1 MPRGG
6 LATSQ
11 ARVDIPLYR
20 YDIIEMSRQQER
32 RRQET
37 ARARS
42 FLERRMQD
50 VRDKLGLNKAAQPL
64 PGETTYEET
73 EIGRAPGELP
83 SASPFESSGPGKFRV
98 ICYDETHWTVEE
110 FTDLDSVGRFA
121 GRPGMVWVQV
131 LGITD
136 PQVVH
141 IVGTLFEV
149 PVLAQEDI
157 LTNTSRPKFEEH
169 GDKILAIAR
178 AVRIGVEEDTPRG
191 QQISIV
197 ASPGAV
203 VSFHENDERVFE
215 AVEKRIAD
223 NKSNFRRWG
232 AGYLLY
238 ALLDTLVDRLLFQTE
253 EIEDATTELEDSILK
268 GTDDWDLNEV
278 YRLKRMVV
286 RLSRL
291 AQPLKDMVSVLEHYE
306 HPLLPSTLDMYLRDL
321 YDHAIRAA
329 DRIEH
334 ARMILQDLQEYHH
347 TQQERKNNEIM
358 RVLTV
363 MSSVF
368 IPLTFLVGLW
378 GMNFKYLPEMHSEW
392 GEKYGY
398 LFAWAV
404 ILLTAGGIIFWMRR
418 KKWL

>member
-1 MPRGG
+1 
-6 LATSQ
+6 
-11 ARVDIPLYR
+11 
-20 YDIIEMSRQQER
+20 MSRHQQRRQQEV
-32 RRQET
+32 

-42 FLERRMQD
+42 FLERRMND
-50 VRDKLGLNKAAQPL
+50 LRSRLGLKADAAPL
-64 PGETTYEET
+64 PGEAAYEDT
-73 EIGRAPGELP
+73 EIGRAPGQLP
-83 SASPFESSGPGKFRV
+83 AASPFESTVPTKFRV
-98 ICYDETHWTVEE
+98 ISYDESNCKVEE
-110 FTDLDSVGRFA
+110 FSDLDSVGRYA
-121 GRPGMVWVQV
+121 GKQGMVWIQV

-136 PQVVH
+136 PQIVH
-141 IVGTLFEV
+141 IVGAFFDI
-149 PVLAQEDI
+149 PMLAQEDI
-157 LTNTSRPKFEEH
+157 LTATSRPKFEEH
-169 GDKILAIAR
+169 GDKLLAIAR

-197 ASPGAV
+197 AAQNWV
-203 VSFHENDERVFE
+203 ISFHENDEKVFE

-223 NKSNFRRWG
+223 NKGNIRKWH
-232 AGYLLY
+232 AGYLIY
-238 ALLDTLVDRLLFQTE
+238 SLLDTLVDRLLYQTE

-278 YRLKRMVV
+278 YRLKRIVV

-306 HPLLPSTLDMYLRDL
+306 HPLLPTSLDMYLRDL

-347 TQQERKNNEIM
+347 TQQERKTNEVI

-378 GMNFKYLPEMHSEW
+378 GMNFHFMPEIHTAW

-398 LFAWAV
+398 FLALGSMAA
-404 ILLTAGGIIFWMRR
+404 LATGIILWMKR
-418 KKWL
+418 KRWF

>member
-1 MPRGG
+1 MNDLR
-6 LATSQ
+6 
-11 ARVDIPLYR
+11 
-20 YDIIEMSRQQER
+20 SR
-32 RRQET
+32 
-37 ARARS
+37 
-42 FLERRMQD
+42 
-50 VRDKLGLNKAAQPL
+50 LGLKADAVPL
-64 PGETTYEET
+64 PGEAAYEDT
-73 EIGRAPGELP
+73 EIGRAPGQLP
-83 SASPFESSGPGKFRV
+83 AASPFESTAPTKFRV
-98 ICYDETHWTVEE
+98 ISYDENSCKVDE
-110 FTDLDSVGRFA
+110 FSDLDSVGRYA
-121 GRPGMVWVQV
+121 GKAGMVWIQV

-136 PQVVH
+136 PQIVH
-141 IVGTLFEV
+141 IVGAFFDI
-149 PVLAQEDI
+149 PMLAQEDI
-157 LTNTSRPKFEEH
+157 LTATSRPKFEEH
-169 GDKILAIAR
+169 GDKLLAIAR

-197 ASPGAV
+197 AAQNWV
-203 VSFHENDERVFE
+203 ISFHENDEKVFE

-223 NKSNFRRWG
+223 NKGNIRKWH
-232 AGYLLY
+232 AGYLVY
-238 ALLDTLVDRLLFQTE
+238 SLLDTLVDRLLYQTE

-278 YRLKRMVV
+278 YRLKRIVV

-306 HPLLPSTLDMYLRDL
+306 HPLLPTSLDMYLRDL

-347 TQQERKNNEIM
+347 TQQERKTNEVI

-378 GMNFKYLPEMHSEW
+378 GMNFHFMPEIHTEW

-398 LFAWAV
+398 FLALGSMAA
-404 ILLTAGGIIFWMRR
+404 LATGIILWMKR
-418 KKWL
+418 KRWF

>member
-1 MPRGG
+1 MNDLR
-6 LATSQ
+6 
-11 ARVDIPLYR
+11 
-20 YDIIEMSRQQER
+20 SR
-32 RRQET
+32 
-37 ARARS
+37 
-42 FLERRMQD
+42 
-50 VRDKLGLNKAAQPL
+50 LGLKADAAPL
-64 PGETTYEET
+64 PGEAAYEDT
-73 EIGRAPGELP
+73 EIGRAPGQLP
-83 SASPFESSGPGKFRV
+83 AASPFESTVPTKFRV
-98 ICYDETHWTVEE
+98 ISYDESNCKVEE
-110 FTDLDSVGRFA
+110 FSDLDSVGRYA
-121 GRPGMVWVQV
+121 GKQGMVWIQV

-136 PQVVH
+136 PQIVH
-141 IVGTLFEV
+141 IVGAFFDI
-149 PVLAQEDI
+149 PMLAQEDI
-157 LTNTSRPKFEEH
+157 LTATSRPKFEEH
-169 GDKILAIAR
+169 GDKLLAIAR

-197 ASPGAV
+197 AAQNWV
-203 VSFHENDERVFE
+203 ISFHENDEKVFE
-215 AVEKRIAD
+215 AIERRIAD
-223 NKSNFRRWG
+223 NKGNIRKWH
-232 AGYLLY
+232 AGYLVY
-238 ALLDTLVDRLLFQTE
+238 SLLDTLVDRLLYQTE

-278 YRLKRMVV
+278 YRLKRIVV

-306 HPLLPSTLDMYLRDL
+306 HPLLPTSLDMVLRDL

-347 TQQERKNNEIM
+347 TQQERKTNEVI

-378 GMNFKYLPEMHSEW
+378 GMNFHFMPEIHTEW

-398 LFAWAV
+398 FLALGSMGA
-404 ILLTAGGIIFWMRR
+404 LATGIILWMKR
-418 KKWL
+418 KRWF

>member
-1 MPRGG
+1 
-6 LATSQ
+6 
-11 ARVDIPLYR
+11 
-20 YDIIEMSRQQER
+20 
-32 RRQET
+32 
-37 ARARS
+37 
-42 FLERRMQD
+42 MQD
-50 VRDKLGLNKAAQPL
+50 IRDKLGLKKATLPL

-83 SASPFESSGPGKFRV
+83 AASPFESSGPSKFRV
-98 ICYDETHWTVEE
+98 ISYDEANYKVEE
-110 FTDLDSVGRFA
+110 FSDLDAVGRFA

-157 LTNTSRPKFEEH
+157 LTSTSRPKFEEH

-191 QQISIV
+191 QQISVV
-197 ASPGAV
+197 AGPGAV

-398 LFAWAV
+398 LFAWGV

>member
-1 MPRGG
+1 MNDLR
-6 LATSQ
+6 
-11 ARVDIPLYR
+11 
-20 YDIIEMSRQQER
+20 SR
-32 RRQET
+32 
-37 ARARS
+37 
-42 FLERRMQD
+42 
-50 VRDKLGLNKAAQPL
+50 LGLKADAAPL
-64 PGETTYEET
+64 PGEAAYEDT
-73 EIGRAPGELP
+73 EIGRAPGQLP
-83 SASPFESSGPGKFRV
+83 AASPFESTAPTKFRV
-98 ICYDETHWTVEE
+98 ISYDENSCKVDE
-110 FTDLDSVGRFA
+110 FSDLDSVGRYA
-121 GRPGMVWVQV
+121 GKAGMVWIQV

-136 PQVVH
+136 PQIVH
-141 IVGTLFEV
+141 IVGAFFDI
-149 PVLAQEDI
+149 PMLAQEDI
-157 LTNTSRPKFEEH
+157 LTATSRPKFEEH
-169 GDKILAIAR
+169 GDKLLAIAR

-197 ASPGAV
+197 AAQNWV
-203 VSFHENDERVFE
+203 ISFHENDEKVFE

-223 NKSNFRRWG
+223 NKGNIRKWH
-232 AGYLLY
+232 AGYLIY
-238 ALLDTLVDRLLFQTE
+238 SLLDTLVDRLLYQTE

-278 YRLKRMVV
+278 YRLKRIVV

-306 HPLLPSTLDMYLRDL
+306 HPLLPTTLDMYLRDL

-347 TQQERKNNEIM
+347 TQQERKTNEVI

-378 GMNFKYLPEMHSEW
+378 GMNFHFMPEIHTAW

-398 LFAWAV
+398 FLALGSMGA
-404 ILLTAGGIIFWMRR
+404 LATGIILWMKR
-418 KKWL
+418 KRWF

>member
-1 MPRGG
+1 
-6 LATSQ
+6 
-11 ARVDIPLYR
+11 
-20 YDIIEMSRQQER
+20 MSRHQQRRQQEV
-32 RRQET
+32 

-42 FLERRMQD
+42 FLERRMHD
-50 VRDKLGLNKAAQPL
+50 LRARLGLKADAAPL
-64 PGETTYEET
+64 PGEAAYEDT
-73 EIGRAPGELP
+73 EIGRAPGQLP
-83 SASPFESSGPGKFRV
+83 AASPFESTAPTKFRV
-98 ICYDETHWTVEE
+98 ISYDENSCKVDE
-110 FTDLDSVGRFA
+110 FSDLDSVGRYA
-121 GRPGMVWVQV
+121 GKPGMVWIQV

-136 PQVVH
+136 PQIVH
-141 IVGTLFEV
+141 IVGAFFDI
-149 PVLAQEDI
+149 PMLAQEDI
-157 LTNTSRPKFEEH
+157 LTATSRPKFEEH
-169 GDKILAIAR
+169 GDKLLAIAR

-197 ASPGAV
+197 AAQNWV
-203 VSFHENDERVFE
+203 ISFHENDEKVFE
-215 AVEKRIAD
+215 AIEKRIAD
-223 NKSNFRRWG
+223 NKGNIRKWH
-232 AGYLLY
+232 AGYLVY
-238 ALLDTLVDRLLFQTE
+238 SLLDTLVDRLLYQTE

-278 YRLKRMVV
+278 YRLKRIVV

-306 HPLLPSTLDMYLRDL
+306 HPLLPTTLDMFLRDL

-347 TQQERKNNEIM
+347 TQQERKTNEVI

-378 GMNFKYLPEMHSEW
+378 GMNFQFMPEIHTEW
-392 GEKYGY
+392 GHKYGY
-398 LFAWAV
+398 FLALGSMAT
-404 ILLTAGGIIFWMRR
+404 LATGIIIWMKR
-418 KKWL
+418 KRWF

>member
-1 MPRGG
+1 MNDLR
-6 LATSQ
+6 
-11 ARVDIPLYR
+11 
-20 YDIIEMSRQQER
+20 SR
-32 RRQET
+32 
-37 ARARS
+37 
-42 FLERRMQD
+42 
-50 VRDKLGLNKAAQPL
+50 LGLKADAAPL
-64 PGETTYEET
+64 PGEAAYEDT
-73 EIGRAPGELP
+73 EIGRAPGQLP
-83 SASPFESSGPGKFRV
+83 AASPFESTVPTKFRV
-98 ICYDETHWTVEE
+98 ISYDESNCKVEE
-110 FTDLDSVGRFA
+110 FSDLDSVGRYA
-121 GRPGMVWVQV
+121 GKQGMVWIQV

-136 PQVVH
+136 PQIVH
-141 IVGTLFEV
+141 IVGAFFDI
-149 PVLAQEDI
+149 PMLAQEDI
-157 LTNTSRPKFEEH
+157 LTATSRPKFEEH
-169 GDKILAIAR
+169 GDKLLAIAR

-197 ASPGAV
+197 AAQNWV
-203 VSFHENDERVFE
+203 ISFHENDEKVFE
-215 AVEKRIAD
+215 AIERRIAD
-223 NKSNFRRWG
+223 NKGNIRKWH
-232 AGYLLY
+232 AGYLVY
-238 ALLDTLVDRLLFQTE
+238 SLLDTLVDRLLYQTE

-278 YRLKRMVV
+278 YRLKRIVV

-306 HPLLPSTLDMYLRDL
+306 HPLLPTSLDMFLRDL

-347 TQQERKNNEIM
+347 TQQERKTSEVI

-378 GMNFKYLPEMHSEW
+378 GMNFQFMPEIHTEW

-398 LFAWAV
+398 FIALGTMVLVATL
-404 ILLTAGGIIFWMRR
+404 ITLWMKR
-418 KKWL
+418 KRWW

>member
-1 MPRGG
+1 MNDLR
-6 LATSQ
+6 
-11 ARVDIPLYR
+11 
-20 YDIIEMSRQQER
+20 SR
-32 RRQET
+32 
-37 ARARS
+37 
-42 FLERRMQD
+42 
-50 VRDKLGLNKAAQPL
+50 LGLKPDAAPL
-64 PGETTYEET
+64 PGEAAYEDT
-73 EIGRAPGELP
+73 EIGRAPGQLP
-83 SASPFESSGPGKFRV
+83 AASPFESTVPTKFRV
-98 ICYDETHWTVEE
+98 ISYDENSCKVDE
-110 FTDLDSVGRFA
+110 FSDLDSVGRYA
-121 GRPGMVWVQV
+121 GKPGMVWIQV

-136 PQVVH
+136 PQIVH
-141 IVGTLFEV
+141 IVGAFFDI
-149 PVLAQEDI
+149 PMLAQEDI
-157 LTNTSRPKFEEH
+157 LTATSRPKFEEH
-169 GDKILAIAR
+169 GDKLLAIAR

-197 ASPGAV
+197 AAQNWV
-203 VSFHENDERVFE
+203 ISFHENDEKVFE

-223 NKSNFRRWG
+223 NKGNIRKWH
-232 AGYLLY
+232 AGYLIY
-238 ALLDTLVDRLLFQTE
+238 SLLDTLVDRLLYQTE

-278 YRLKRMVV
+278 YRLKRIVV

-306 HPLLPSTLDMYLRDL
+306 HPHLPTSLDMFLRDL

-347 TQQERKNNEIM
+347 TQQERKTNEVI

-378 GMNFKYLPEMHSEW
+378 GMNFHFMPEIHTEW

-398 LFAWAV
+398 FLALGSMGA
-404 ILLTAGGIIFWMRR
+404 LAAGIILWMKR
-418 KKWL
+418 KRWF

>member
-1 MPRGG
+1 MHD
-6 LATSQ
+6 L
-11 ARVDIPLYR
+11 
-20 YDIIEMSRQQER
+20 
-32 RRQET
+32 
-37 ARARS
+37 RAR
-42 FLERRMQD
+42 
-50 VRDKLGLNKAAQPL
+50 LGLKADAAPL
-64 PGETTYEET
+64 PGEAAYEDT
-73 EIGRAPGELP
+73 EIGRAPGQLP
-83 SASPFESSGPGKFRV
+83 AASPFESTAPTKFRV
-98 ICYDETHWTVEE
+98 ISYDENSCKVDE
-110 FTDLDSVGRFA
+110 FSDLDSVGRYA
-121 GRPGMVWVQV
+121 GRPGMVWIQV

-136 PQVVH
+136 PQIVH
-141 IVGTLFEV
+141 IVGAFFDI
-149 PVLAQEDI
+149 PMLAQEDI
-157 LTNTSRPKFEEH
+157 LTATSRPKFEEH
-169 GDKILAIAR
+169 GDKLLAIAR

-197 ASPGAV
+197 AAQNWV
-203 VSFHENDERVFE
+203 ISFHENDEKVFE

-223 NKSNFRRWG
+223 NKGNIRKWH
-232 AGYLLY
+232 AGYLIY
-238 ALLDTLVDRLLFQTE
+238 SLLDTLVDRLLYQTE

-278 YRLKRMVV
+278 YRLKRIVV

-306 HPLLPSTLDMYLRDL
+306 HPLLPTSLDMYLRDL

-347 TQQERKNNEIM
+347 TQQERKTNEVI

-378 GMNFKYLPEMHSEW
+378 GMNFHFMPEIHTAW

-398 LFAWAV
+398 FLALGSMAT
-404 ILLTAGGIIFWMRR
+404 LATGIIIWMKR
-418 KKWL
+418 KRWF

>member
-1 MPRGG
+1 MNDLR
-6 LATSQ
+6 
-11 ARVDIPLYR
+11 
-20 YDIIEMSRQQER
+20 SR
-32 RRQET
+32 
-37 ARARS
+37 
-42 FLERRMQD
+42 
-50 VRDKLGLNKAAQPL
+50 LGLKPDAAPL
-64 PGETTYEET
+64 PGEAAYEDT
-73 EIGRAPGELP
+73 EIGRAPGQLP
-83 SASPFESSGPGKFRV
+83 AASPFESTVPTKFRV
-98 ICYDETHWTVEE
+98 ISYDESSCKVEE
-110 FTDLDSVGRFA
+110 FSDLDSVGRYA
-121 GRPGMVWVQV
+121 GKPGMVWIQV

-136 PQVVH
+136 PQIVH
-141 IVGTLFEV
+141 IVGAFFDI
-149 PVLAQEDI
+149 PMLAQEDI
-157 LTNTSRPKFEEH
+157 LTATSRPKFEEH
-169 GDKILAIAR
+169 GDKLLAIAR

-197 ASPGAV
+197 AAQNWV
-203 VSFHENDERVFE
+203 ISFHENDEKVFE

-223 NKSNFRRWG
+223 NKGNIRKWH
-232 AGYLLY
+232 AGYLIY
-238 ALLDTLVDRLLFQTE
+238 SLLDTLVDRLLYQTE

-278 YRLKRMVV
+278 YRLKRIVV

-306 HPLLPSTLDMYLRDL
+306 HPLLPTTLDMYLRDL

-347 TQQERKNNEIM
+347 TQQERKTNEVI

-378 GMNFKYLPEMHSEW
+378 GMNFHFMPEIHTEW

-398 LFAWAV
+398 FLALGSMGA
-404 ILLTAGGIIFWMRR
+404 LATGIILWMKR
-418 KKWL
+418 KRWF

>member
-1 MPRGG
+1 MNDLR
-6 LATSQ
+6 
-11 ARVDIPLYR
+11 
-20 YDIIEMSRQQER
+20 SR
-32 RRQET
+32 
-37 ARARS
+37 
-42 FLERRMQD
+42 
-50 VRDKLGLNKAAQPL
+50 LGLKADAAPL
-64 PGETTYEET
+64 PGEAAYEDT
-73 EIGRAPGELP
+73 EIGRAPGQLP
-83 SASPFESSGPGKFRV
+83 AASPFESTVPTKFRV
-98 ICYDETHWTVEE
+98 ISYDESSCKVEE
-110 FTDLDSVGRFA
+110 FSDLDSVGSYA
-121 GRPGMVWVQV
+121 GKQGMVWIQV

-136 PQVVH
+136 PQIVH
-141 IVGTLFEV
+141 IVGAFFDI
-149 PVLAQEDI
+149 PMLAQEDI
-157 LTNTSRPKFEEH
+157 LTATSRPKFEEH
-169 GDKILAIAR
+169 GDKLLAIAR

-197 ASPGAV
+197 AAQNWV
-203 VSFHENDERVFE
+203 ISFHENDEKVFE

-223 NKSNFRRWG
+223 NKGNIRKWH
-232 AGYLLY
+232 AGYLIY
-238 ALLDTLVDRLLFQTE
+238 SLLDTLVDRLLYQTE

-278 YRLKRMVV
+278 YRLKRIVV

-306 HPLLPSTLDMYLRDL
+306 HPLLPTSLDMFLRDL

-347 TQQERKNNEIM
+347 TQQERKTNEVI

-378 GMNFKYLPEMHSEW
+378 GMNFHFMPEIHTEW

-398 LFAWAV
+398 FLALGSMGA
-404 ILLTAGGIIFWMRR
+404 LATGIILWMKR
-418 KKWL
+418 KRWF

>member
-1 MPRGG
+1 
-6 LATSQ
+6 
-11 ARVDIPLYR
+11 
-20 YDIIEMSRQQER
+20 MSRHQQRRQQEV
-32 RRQET
+32 

-42 FLERRMQD
+42 FLERRMND
-50 VRDKLGLNKAAQPL
+50 LRTRLGLKPDAAPL
-64 PGETTYEET
+64 PGDAAYEDT
-73 EIGRAPGELP
+73 EIGRAPGQLP
-83 SASPFESSGPGKFRV
+83 AASPFESTVPTKFRV
-98 ICYDETHWTVEE
+98 ISYDESNCKVEE
-110 FTDLDSVGRFA
+110 FSDLDSVGRFA
-121 GRPGMVWVQV
+121 GKQGMVWIQV

-136 PQVVH
+136 PQIVH
-141 IVGTLFEV
+141 IVGAFFDI
-149 PVLAQEDI
+149 PMLAQEDI
-157 LTNTSRPKFEEH
+157 LTATSRPKFEEH
-169 GDKILAIAR
+169 GDKLLAIAR

-197 ASPGAV
+197 AAQNWV
-203 VSFHENDERVFE
+203 ISFHENDEKVFE
-215 AVEKRIAD
+215 AIERRIAD
-223 NKSNFRRWG
+223 NKGNIRKWH
-232 AGYLLY
+232 AGYLVY
-238 ALLDTLVDRLLFQTE
+238 SLLDTLVDRLLYQTE

-278 YRLKRMVV
+278 YRLKRIVV

-306 HPLLPSTLDMYLRDL
+306 HALLPTSLDMFLRDL

-347 TQQERKNNEIM
+347 TQQERKTNEVI

-378 GMNFKYLPEMHSEW
+378 GMNFHFMPEIHTEW

-398 LFAWAV
+398 FLALGSMGA
-404 ILLTAGGIIFWMRR
+404 LATGIILWMKR
-418 KKWL
+418 KRWF

>member
-1 MPRGG
+1 MNDLR
-6 LATSQ
+6 
-11 ARVDIPLYR
+11 
-20 YDIIEMSRQQER
+20 SR
-32 RRQET
+32 
-37 ARARS
+37 
-42 FLERRMQD
+42 
-50 VRDKLGLNKAAQPL
+50 LGLKPDAAPL
-64 PGETTYEET
+64 PGEAAYEDT
-73 EIGRAPGELP
+73 EIGRAPGQLP
-83 SASPFESSGPGKFRV
+83 AASPFESTVPTKFRV
-98 ICYDETHWTVEE
+98 ISYDESNCKVEE
-110 FTDLDSVGRFA
+110 FSDLDSVGRYA
-121 GRPGMVWVQV
+121 GKQGMVWIQV

-136 PQVVH
+136 PQIVH
-141 IVGTLFEV
+141 IVGAFFDI
-149 PVLAQEDI
+149 PMLAQEDI
-157 LTNTSRPKFEEH
+157 LTATSRPKFEEH
-169 GDKILAIAR
+169 GDKLLAIAR

-197 ASPGAV
+197 AAQNWV
-203 VSFHENDERVFE
+203 ISFHENDEKVFE

-223 NKSNFRRWG
+223 NKGNIRKWH
-232 AGYLLY
+232 AGYLIY
-238 ALLDTLVDRLLFQTE
+238 SLLDTLVDRLLYQTE

-278 YRLKRMVV
+278 YRLKRIVV

-306 HPLLPSTLDMYLRDL
+306 HPLLPTTLDMFLRDL

-347 TQQERKNNEIM
+347 TQQERKTNEVI

-378 GMNFKYLPEMHSEW
+378 GMNFHFMPEIHTAW

-398 LFAWAV
+398 FLALGSMGA
-404 ILLTAGGIIFWMRR
+404 LATGIILWMKR
-418 KKWL
+418 KRWF

>member
-1 MPRGG
+1 MNDLR
-6 LATSQ
+6 
-11 ARVDIPLYR
+11 
-20 YDIIEMSRQQER
+20 SR
-32 RRQET
+32 
-37 ARARS
+37 
-42 FLERRMQD
+42 
-50 VRDKLGLNKAAQPL
+50 LGLKADAVPL
-64 PGETTYEET
+64 PGEAAYEDT
-73 EIGRAPGELP
+73 ELGRAPGQLP
-83 SASPFESSGPGKFRV
+83 AASPFESTAPTKFRV
-98 ICYDETHWTVEE
+98 ISYDENSCKVDE
-110 FTDLDSVGRFA
+110 FSDLDSVGRYA
-121 GRPGMVWVQV
+121 GKPGMVWIQV

-136 PQVVH
+136 PQIVH
-141 IVGTLFEV
+141 IVGAFFDI
-149 PVLAQEDI
+149 PMLAQEDI
-157 LTNTSRPKFEEH
+157 LTATSRPKFEEH
-169 GDKILAIAR
+169 GDKLLAIAR

-197 ASPGAV
+197 AAQNWV
-203 VSFHENDERVFE
+203 ISFHENDEKVFE

-223 NKSNFRRWG
+223 NKGNIRKWH
-232 AGYLLY
+232 AGYLIY
-238 ALLDTLVDRLLFQTE
+238 SLLDTLVDRLLYQTE

-278 YRLKRMVV
+278 YRLKRIVV

-306 HPLLPSTLDMYLRDL
+306 HPLLPTTLDMYLRDL

-347 TQQERKNNEIM
+347 TQQERKTNEVI

-378 GMNFKYLPEMHSEW
+378 GMNFHFMPEIHTAW

-398 LFAWAV
+398 FLALGSMGA
-404 ILLTAGGIIFWMRR
+404 LATGIILWMKR
-418 KKWL
+418 KRWF

>member
-1 MPRGG
+1 
-6 LATSQ
+6 
-11 ARVDIPLYR
+11 
-20 YDIIEMSRQQER
+20 MSRQQER
-32 RRQET
+32 RRQKM

-42 FLERRMQD
+42 FLERRLHD
-50 VRDKLGLNKAAQPL
+50 IREKLGLKKEAQPL
-64 PGETTYEET
+64 IGESVYAET
-73 EIGRAPGELP
+73 EIGRAPGQLP
-83 SASPFESSGPGKFRV
+83 AASPFESSGPGKFRV
-98 ICYDETHWTVEE
+98 ITYDDNQFKIEE
-110 FTDLDSVGRFA
+110 FSDLDSVGRFA
-121 GRPGMVWVQV
+121 GHQGMVWVQI

-136 PQVVH
+136 PQIVH

-149 PVLAQEDI
+149 PTLAQEDV
-157 LTNTSRPKFEEH
+157 LTMTSRPKFEEH
-169 GDKILAIAR
+169 GDKVLAIAR

-191 QQISIV
+191 QQISII
-197 ASPGAV
+197 AGPGV
-203 VSFHENDERVFE
+203 VLSFHENDERVFD
-215 AVEKRIAD
+215 AVEKRIGE
-223 NKSNFRRWG
+223 NKGNFRKWG

-253 EIEDATTELEDSILK
+253 EIEDATTALEESILK

-306 HPLLPSTLDMYLRDL
+306 HQLLPSSLDIFLRDL

-363 MSSVF
+363 MSSIF

-398 LFAWAV
+398 YFAWAV
-404 ILLTAGGIIFWMRR
+404 IFATAGGIIFWMRR

>member
-1 MPRGG
+1 MNDLR
-6 LATSQ
+6 
-11 ARVDIPLYR
+11 
-20 YDIIEMSRQQER
+20 SR
-32 RRQET
+32 
-37 ARARS
+37 
-42 FLERRMQD
+42 
-50 VRDKLGLNKAAQPL
+50 LGLKADAAPL
-64 PGETTYEET
+64 PGEAAYEDT
-73 EIGRAPGELP
+73 EIGRAPGQLP
-83 SASPFESSGPGKFRV
+83 AASPFESTAPTKFRV
-98 ICYDETHWTVEE
+98 ISYDENSCKVDE
-110 FTDLDSVGRFA
+110 FSDLDSVGRYA
-121 GRPGMVWVQV
+121 GKPGMVWIQV

-136 PQVVH
+136 PQIVH
-141 IVGTLFEV
+141 IVGAFFDI
-149 PVLAQEDI
+149 PMLAQEDI
-157 LTNTSRPKFEEH
+157 LTATSRPKFEEH
-169 GDKILAIAR
+169 GDKLLAIAR

-197 ASPGAV
+197 AAQNWV
-203 VSFHENDERVFE
+203 ISFHENDEKVFE

-223 NKSNFRRWG
+223 NKGNIRKWH
-232 AGYLLY
+232 AGYLIY
-238 ALLDTLVDRLLFQTE
+238 SLLDTLVDRLLYQTE

-278 YRLKRMVV
+278 YRLKRIVV

-306 HPLLPSTLDMYLRDL
+306 HPLLPTSLDMYLRDL

-347 TQQERKNNEIM
+347 TQQERKTNEVI

-378 GMNFKYLPEMHSEW
+378 GMNFHFMPEIHTAW

-398 LFAWAV
+398 FLALGSMAA
-404 ILLTAGGIIFWMRR
+404 LATGIILWMKR
-418 KKWL
+418 KRWF

>member
-1 MPRGG
+1 MND
-6 LATSQ
+6 L
-11 ARVDIPLYR
+11 
-20 YDIIEMSRQQER
+20 
-32 RRQET
+32 
-37 ARARS
+37 RAR
-42 FLERRMQD
+42 
-50 VRDKLGLNKAAQPL
+50 LNLKSDAAPL
-64 PGETTYEET
+64 PGEAAYEDT
-73 EIGRAPGELP
+73 EIGRAPGQLP
-83 SASPFESSGPGKFRV
+83 AASPFESTAPTKFRV
-98 ICYDETHWTVEE
+98 ISYDENSCKVDE
-110 FTDLDSVGRFA
+110 FSDLDSVGRYA
-121 GRPGMVWVQV
+121 GKPGMVWIQV

-136 PQVVH
+136 PQIVH
-141 IVGTLFEV
+141 IVGAFFDI
-149 PVLAQEDI
+149 PMLAQEDI
-157 LTNTSRPKFEEH
+157 LTATSRPKFEEH
-169 GDKILAIAR
+169 GDKLLAIAR

-197 ASPGAV
+197 AAQNWV
-203 VSFHENDERVFE
+203 ISFHENDEKVFE

-223 NKSNFRRWG
+223 NKGNIRKWH
-232 AGYLLY
+232 AGYLIY
-238 ALLDTLVDRLLFQTE
+238 SLLDTLVDRLLYQTE

-278 YRLKRMVV
+278 YRLKRIVV

-306 HPLLPSTLDMYLRDL
+306 HPLLPTTLDMFLRDL

-347 TQQERKNNEIM
+347 TQQERKTNEVI

-378 GMNFKYLPEMHSEW
+378 GMNFHFMPEIHTAW

-398 LFAWAV
+398 FLALGSMAT
-404 ILLTAGGIIFWMRR
+404 LATGIIIWMKR
-418 KKWL
+418 KRWF

>member
-1 MPRGG
+1 MNDLR
-6 LATSQ
+6 
-11 ARVDIPLYR
+11 
-20 YDIIEMSRQQER
+20 SR
-32 RRQET
+32 
-37 ARARS
+37 
-42 FLERRMQD
+42 
-50 VRDKLGLNKAAQPL
+50 LGLKADAAPL
-64 PGETTYEET
+64 PGEAAYEDT
-73 EIGRAPGELP
+73 EIGRAPGQLP
-83 SASPFESSGPGKFRV
+83 AASPFESTVPTKFRV
-98 ICYDETHWTVEE
+98 ISYDESNCKVEE
-110 FTDLDSVGRFA
+110 FSDLDSVGRYA
-121 GRPGMVWVQV
+121 GKQGMVWIQV

-136 PQVVH
+136 PQIVH
-141 IVGTLFEV
+141 IVGAFFDI
-149 PVLAQEDI
+149 PMLAQEDI
-157 LTNTSRPKFEEH
+157 LTATSRPKFEEH
-169 GDKILAIAR
+169 GDKLLAIAR

-197 ASPGAV
+197 AAQNWV
-203 VSFHENDERVFE
+203 ISFHENDEKVFE
-215 AVEKRIAD
+215 AIERRIAD
-223 NKSNFRRWG
+223 NKGNIRKWH
-232 AGYLLY
+232 AGYLVY
-238 ALLDTLVDRLLFQTE
+238 SLLDTLVDRLLYQTE

-278 YRLKRMVV
+278 YRLKRIVV

-306 HPLLPSTLDMYLRDL
+306 HPLLPTSLDMFLRDL

-347 TQQERKNNEIM
+347 TQQERKTNEVI

-378 GMNFKYLPEMHSEW
+378 GMNFHFMPEIHTEW

-398 LFAWAV
+398 FLALGSMGA
-404 ILLTAGGIIFWMRR
+404 LATGIILWMKR
-418 KKWL
+418 KRWF

>member
-1 MPRGG
+1 MND
-6 LATSQ
+6 L
-11 ARVDIPLYR
+11 
-20 YDIIEMSRQQER
+20 
-32 RRQET
+32 
-37 ARARS
+37 RAR
-42 FLERRMQD
+42 
-50 VRDKLGLNKAAQPL
+50 LNLKSDATPL
-64 PGETTYEET
+64 PGEAAYEDT
-73 EIGRAPGELP
+73 EIGRAPGQLP
-83 SASPFESSGPGKFRV
+83 AASPFESTAPTKFRV
-98 ICYDETHWTVEE
+98 ISYDENSCKVDE
-110 FTDLDSVGRFA
+110 FSDLDSVGRYA
-121 GRPGMVWVQV
+121 GKPGMVWIQV

-136 PQVVH
+136 PQIVH
-141 IVGTLFEV
+141 IVGAFFDI
-149 PVLAQEDI
+149 PMLAQEDI
-157 LTNTSRPKFEEH
+157 LTATSRPKFEEH
-169 GDKILAIAR
+169 GDKLLAIAR

-197 ASPGAV
+197 AAQNWV
-203 VSFHENDERVFE
+203 ISFHENDEKVFE

-223 NKSNFRRWG
+223 NKGNIRKWH
-232 AGYLLY
+232 AGYLIY
-238 ALLDTLVDRLLFQTE
+238 SLLDTLVDRLLYQTE

-278 YRLKRMVV
+278 YRLKRIVV

-306 HPLLPSTLDMYLRDL
+306 HPLLPTTLDMYLRDL

-347 TQQERKNNEIM
+347 TQQERKTNEVI

-378 GMNFKYLPEMHSEW
+378 GMNFHFMPEIHTAW

-398 LFAWAV
+398 FLALGSMGA
-404 ILLTAGGIIFWMRR
+404 LATGIILWMKR
-418 KKWL
+418 KRWF

>member
-1 MPRGG
+1 
-6 LATSQ
+6 
-11 ARVDIPLYR
+11 
-20 YDIIEMSRQQER
+20 MSRQQQ
-32 RRQET
+32 RRQQEV

-42 FLERRMQD
+42 FLERRMND
-50 VRDKLGLNKAAQPL
+50 LRSRLGLKADAAPL
-64 PGETTYEET
+64 PGEAAYEDT
-73 EIGRAPGELP
+73 EIGRAPGQLP
-83 SASPFESSGPGKFRV
+83 AASPFESTAPTKFRV
-98 ICYDETHWTVEE
+98 ITYDEQSCKVEE
-110 FTDLDSVGRFA
+110 FADLDSVGRYT
-121 GRPGMVWVQV
+121 GKPGMVWIQV

-136 PQVVH
+136 PQIVH
-141 IVGTLFEV
+141 IVGAFFDI
-149 PVLAQEDI
+149 PMLAQEDI
-157 LTNTSRPKFEEH
+157 LTATSRPKFEEH
-169 GDKILAIAR
+169 GDKLLAIAR

-197 ASPGAV
+197 AAQNWV
-203 VSFHENDERVFE
+203 ISFHENDEKVFE
-215 AVEKRIAD
+215 AIEKRIAD
-223 NKSNFRRWG
+223 NKGNIRKWH
-232 AGYLLY
+232 AGYLVY
-238 ALLDTLVDRLLFQTE
+238 SLLDTLVDRLLYQTE

-278 YRLKRMVV
+278 YRLKRIVV

-306 HPLLPSTLDMYLRDL
+306 HALLPASLDMYLRDL

-347 TQQERKNNEIM
+347 TQQERKTNEVI

-378 GMNFKYLPEMHSEW
+378 GMNFHFMPEIHTAW

-398 LFAWAV
+398 FLALGSMGA
-404 ILLTAGGIIFWMRR
+404 LATGIILWMKR
-418 KKWL
+418 KRWF

>member
-1 MPRGG
+1 MHDLR
-6 LATSQ
+6 T
-11 ARVDIPLYR
+11 R
-20 YDIIEMSRQQER
+20 
-32 RRQET
+32 
-37 ARARS
+37 
-42 FLERRMQD
+42 
-50 VRDKLGLNKAAQPL
+50 LNLKADAAPL
-64 PGETTYEET
+64 PGEAAYEDT
-73 EIGRAPGELP
+73 EIGRAPGQLP
-83 SASPFESSGPGKFRV
+83 AASPFESTAPTKFRV
-98 ICYDETHWTVEE
+98 ISYDENSCKVDE
-110 FTDLDSVGRFA
+110 FSDLDSVGRYA
-121 GRPGMVWVQV
+121 GKPGMVWIQV

-136 PQVVH
+136 PQIVH
-141 IVGTLFEV
+141 IVGAFFDI
-149 PVLAQEDI
+149 PMLAQEDI
-157 LTNTSRPKFEEH
+157 LTATSRPKFEEH
-169 GDKILAIAR
+169 GDKLLAIAR

-197 ASPGAV
+197 AAQNWV
-203 VSFHENDERVFE
+203 ISFHENDEKVFE

-223 NKSNFRRWG
+223 NKGNIRKWH
-232 AGYLLY
+232 AGYLVY
-238 ALLDTLVDRLLFQTE
+238 SLLDTLVDRLLYQTE

-278 YRLKRMVV
+278 YRLKRIVV

-306 HPLLPSTLDMYLRDL
+306 HPLLPTSLDMFLRDL

-347 TQQERKNNEIM
+347 TQQERKTNEVI

-378 GMNFKYLPEMHSEW
+378 GMNFQFMPEIHTEW
-392 GEKYGY
+392 GHKYGY
-398 LFAWAV
+398 FLALGTMV
-404 ILLTAGGIIFWMRR
+404 VLTAGIIYWMKR
-418 KKWL
+418 KRWF

>member
-1 MPRGG
+1 MNDLR
-6 LATSQ
+6 
-11 ARVDIPLYR
+11 
-20 YDIIEMSRQQER
+20 SR
-32 RRQET
+32 
-37 ARARS
+37 
-42 FLERRMQD
+42 
-50 VRDKLGLNKAAQPL
+50 LGLKADAAPL
-64 PGETTYEET
+64 PGEAAYEDT
-73 EIGRAPGELP
+73 EIGRAPGQLP
-83 SASPFESSGPGKFRV
+83 AASPFESTVPTKFRV
-98 ICYDETHWTVEE
+98 ISYDESNCKVEE
-110 FTDLDSVGRFA
+110 FSDLDSVGRYA
-121 GRPGMVWVQV
+121 GKQGMVWIQV

-136 PQVVH
+136 PQIVH
-141 IVGTLFEV
+141 IVGAFFDI
-149 PVLAQEDI
+149 PMLAQEDI
-157 LTNTSRPKFEEH
+157 LTATSRPKFEEH
-169 GDKILAIAR
+169 GDKLLAIAR

-197 ASPGAV
+197 AAQNWV
-203 VSFHENDERVFE
+203 ISFHENDEKVFE
-215 AVEKRIAD
+215 AIERRIAD
-223 NKSNFRRWG
+223 NKGNIRKWH
-232 AGYLLY
+232 AGYLIY
-238 ALLDTLVDRLLFQTE
+238 SLLDTLVDRLLYQTE

-278 YRLKRMVV
+278 YRLKRIVV

-306 HPLLPSTLDMYLRDL
+306 HPLLPTSLDMFLRDL

-347 TQQERKNNEIM
+347 TQQERKTNEVI

-378 GMNFKYLPEMHSEW
+378 GMNFHFMPEIHTEW

-398 LFAWAV
+398 FLALGSMGA
-404 ILLTAGGIIFWMRR
+404 LAAGIILWMKR
-418 KKWL
+418 KRWF

>member
-1 MPRGG
+1 
-6 LATSQ
+6 
-11 ARVDIPLYR
+11 
-20 YDIIEMSRQQER
+20 MSRHQQR
-32 RRQET
+32 RLQEV

-42 FLERRMQD
+42 FLERRMND
-50 VRDKLGLNKAAQPL
+50 LRSRLGLKADAAPL
-64 PGETTYEET
+64 PGEAAYEDT
-73 EIGRAPGELP
+73 EIGRAPGQLP
-83 SASPFESSGPGKFRV
+83 AASPFESTAPTKFRV
-98 ICYDETHWTVEE
+98 ISYDENSCKVDE
-110 FTDLDSVGRFA
+110 FSDLDSVGRYA
-121 GRPGMVWVQV
+121 GKPGMVWIQV

-136 PQVVH
+136 PQIVH
-141 IVGTLFEV
+141 IVGAFFDI
-149 PVLAQEDI
+149 PMLAQEDI
-157 LTNTSRPKFEEH
+157 LTATSRPKFEEH
-169 GDKILAIAR
+169 GDKLLAIAR

-197 ASPGAV
+197 AAQNWV
-203 VSFHENDERVFE
+203 ISFHENDEKVFE

-223 NKSNFRRWG
+223 NKGNIRKWH
-232 AGYLLY
+232 AGYLIY
-238 ALLDTLVDRLLFQTE
+238 SLLDTLVDRLLYQTE

-278 YRLKRMVV
+278 YRLKRIVV

-306 HPLLPSTLDMYLRDL
+306 HPLLPTTLDMFLRDL

-347 TQQERKNNEIM
+347 TQQERKTNEVI

-378 GMNFKYLPEMHSEW
+378 GMNFHFMPEIHTAW

-398 LFAWAV
+398 FLALGSMGA
-404 ILLTAGGIIFWMRR
+404 LATGIILWMKR
-418 KKWL
+418 KRWF

>member
-1 MPRGG
+1 MNDLR
-6 LATSQ
+6 T
-11 ARVDIPLYR
+11 R
-20 YDIIEMSRQQER
+20 
-32 RRQET
+32 
-37 ARARS
+37 
-42 FLERRMQD
+42 
-50 VRDKLGLNKAAQPL
+50 LGLKPDAAPL
-64 PGETTYEET
+64 PGEAAYEDT
-73 EIGRAPGELP
+73 EIGRAPGQLP
-83 SASPFESSGPGKFRV
+83 AASPFESTVPTKFRV
-98 ICYDETHWTVEE
+98 ISYDESSCKVEE
-110 FTDLDSVGRFA
+110 FSDLDSVGRFA
-121 GRPGMVWVQV
+121 GKQGMVWIQV

-136 PQVVH
+136 PQIVH
-141 IVGTLFEV
+141 IVGAFFDI
-149 PVLAQEDI
+149 PMLAQEDI
-157 LTNTSRPKFEEH
+157 LTATSRPKFEEH
-169 GDKILAIAR
+169 GDKLLAIAR

-197 ASPGAV
+197 AAQNWV
-203 VSFHENDERVFE
+203 ISFHENDEKVFE

-223 NKSNFRRWG
+223 NKGNIRKWH
-232 AGYLLY
+232 AGYLVY
-238 ALLDTLVDRLLFQTE
+238 SLLDTLVDRLLYQTE

-278 YRLKRMVV
+278 YRLKRIVV

-306 HPLLPSTLDMYLRDL
+306 HALLPTSLDMFLRDL

-347 TQQERKNNEIM
+347 TQQERKTNEVI

-378 GMNFKYLPEMHSEW
+378 GMNFHFMPEIHTQW

-398 LFAWAV
+398 FLALGSMAA
-404 ILLTAGGIIFWMRR
+404 LATGIILWMKR
-418 KKWL
+418 KRWF

>member
-1 MPRGG
+1 
-6 LATSQ
+6 
-11 ARVDIPLYR
+11 
-20 YDIIEMSRQQER
+20 MSRHQQRRQQEV
-32 RRQET
+32 

-42 FLERRMQD
+42 FLERRMND
-50 VRDKLGLNKAAQPL
+50 LRSRLGLKADAVPL
-64 PGETTYEET
+64 PGEAAYEDT
-73 EIGRAPGELP
+73 EIGRAPGQLP
-83 SASPFESSGPGKFRV
+83 AASPFDSTAPTKFRV
-98 ICYDETHWTVEE
+98 ISYDENSCKVDE
-110 FTDLDSVGRFA
+110 FSDLDSVGRYA
-121 GRPGMVWVQV
+121 GKPGMVWIQV

-136 PQVVH
+136 PQIVH
-141 IVGTLFEV
+141 IVGAFFDI
-149 PVLAQEDI
+149 PMLAQEDI
-157 LTNTSRPKFEEH
+157 LTATSRPKFEEH
-169 GDKILAIAR
+169 GDKLLAIAR

-197 ASPGAV
+197 AAQNWV
-203 VSFHENDERVFE
+203 ISFHENDEKVFE

-223 NKSNFRRWG
+223 NKGNIRKWH
-232 AGYLLY
+232 AGYLIY
-238 ALLDTLVDRLLFQTE
+238 SLLDTLVDRLLYQTE

-278 YRLKRMVV
+278 YRLKRIVV

-306 HPLLPSTLDMYLRDL
+306 HPLLPTTLDMYLRDL

-347 TQQERKNNEIM
+347 TQQERKTNEVI

-378 GMNFKYLPEMHSEW
+378 GMNFHFMPEIHTAW

-398 LFAWAV
+398 FLALGSMAT
-404 ILLTAGGIIFWMRR
+404 LATGIILWMKR
-418 KKWL
+418 KRWF

>member
-1 MPRGG
+1 MNDLR
-6 LATSQ
+6 
-11 ARVDIPLYR
+11 
-20 YDIIEMSRQQER
+20 SR
-32 RRQET
+32 
-37 ARARS
+37 
-42 FLERRMQD
+42 
-50 VRDKLGLNKAAQPL
+50 LGLKPDAAPL
-64 PGETTYEET
+64 PGEAAYEDT
-73 EIGRAPGELP
+73 EIGRAPGQLP
-83 SASPFESSGPGKFRV
+83 AASPFESTVPTKFRV
-98 ICYDETHWTVEE
+98 ISYDESSCKVEE
-110 FTDLDSVGRFA
+110 FSDLDSVGSYA
-121 GRPGMVWVQV
+121 GKQGMVWIQV

-136 PQVVH
+136 PQIVH
-141 IVGTLFEV
+141 IVGAFFDI
-149 PVLAQEDI
+149 PMLAQEDI
-157 LTNTSRPKFEEH
+157 LTATSRPKFEEH
-169 GDKILAIAR
+169 GDKLLAIAR

-197 ASPGAV
+197 AAQNWV
-203 VSFHENDERVFE
+203 ISFHENDEKVFE

-223 NKSNFRRWG
+223 NKGNIRKWH
-232 AGYLLY
+232 AGYLIY
-238 ALLDTLVDRLLFQTE
+238 SLLDTLVDRLLYQTE

-278 YRLKRMVV
+278 YRLKRIVV

-306 HPLLPSTLDMYLRDL
+306 HPLLPTSLDMFLRDL

-347 TQQERKNNEIM
+347 TQQERKTNEVI

-378 GMNFKYLPEMHSEW
+378 GMNFHFMPEIHTEW

-398 LFAWAV
+398 FLALGSMGA
-404 ILLTAGGIIFWMRR
+404 LAAGIILWMKR
-418 KKWL
+418 KRWF

>member
-1 MPRGG
+1 MND
-6 LATSQ
+6 L
-11 ARVDIPLYR
+11 
-20 YDIIEMSRQQER
+20 
-32 RRQET
+32 
-37 ARARS
+37 RAR
-42 FLERRMQD
+42 
-50 VRDKLGLNKAAQPL
+50 LNLKPDAAPL
-64 PGETTYEET
+64 PGEAAYEDT
-73 EIGRAPGELP
+73 EIGRAPGQLP
-83 SASPFESSGPGKFRV
+83 AASPFDSTAPTKFRV
-98 ICYDETHWTVEE
+98 ISYDENSCKVDE
-110 FTDLDSVGRFA
+110 FSDLDSVGRYTA
-121 GRPGMVWVQV
+121 KPGMVWVQV

-136 PQVVH
+136 PQIVH
-141 IVGTLFEV
+141 IVGAFFDI
-149 PVLAQEDI
+149 PMLAQEDI
-157 LTNTSRPKFEEH
+157 LTATSRPKFEEH
-169 GDKILAIAR
+169 GDKLLAIAR

-197 ASPGAV
+197 AAQNWV
-203 VSFHENDERVFE
+203 ISFHENDEKVFE

-223 NKSNFRRWG
+223 NKGNIRKWH
-232 AGYLLY
+232 AGYLVY
-238 ALLDTLVDRLLFQTE
+238 SLLDTLVDRLLYQTE

-278 YRLKRMVV
+278 YRLKRIVV

-306 HPLLPSTLDMYLRDL
+306 HPLLPTSLDMYLRDL

-347 TQQERKNNEIM
+347 TQQERKTNEVI

-378 GMNFKYLPEMHSEW
+378 GMNFHFMPEIHTAW

-398 LFAWAV
+398 FLALGSMAA
-404 ILLTAGGIIFWMRR
+404 LATGIILWMKR
-418 KKWL
+418 KRWF

>member
-1 MPRGG
+1 MNDLR
-6 LATSQ
+6 
-11 ARVDIPLYR
+11 
-20 YDIIEMSRQQER
+20 SR
-32 RRQET
+32 
-37 ARARS
+37 
-42 FLERRMQD
+42 
-50 VRDKLGLNKAAQPL
+50 LGLKADAAPL
-64 PGETTYEET
+64 PGEAAYEDT
-73 EIGRAPGELP
+73 EIGRAPGQLP
-83 SASPFESSGPGKFRV
+83 AASPFESTVPTKFRV
-98 ICYDETHWTVEE
+98 ISYDESNCKVEE
-110 FTDLDSVGRFA
+110 FSDLDSVGRYA
-121 GRPGMVWVQV
+121 GKQGMVWIQV

-136 PQVVH
+136 PQIVH
-141 IVGTLFEV
+141 IVGAFFDI
-149 PVLAQEDI
+149 PMLAQEDI
-157 LTNTSRPKFEEH
+157 LTATSRPKFEEH
-169 GDKILAIAR
+169 GDKLLAIAR

-197 ASPGAV
+197 AAQNWV
-203 VSFHENDERVFE
+203 ISFHENDEKVFE

-223 NKSNFRRWG
+223 NKGNIRKWH
-232 AGYLLY
+232 AGYLIY
-238 ALLDTLVDRLLFQTE
+238 SLLDTLVDRLLYQTE

-278 YRLKRMVV
+278 YRLKRIVV

-306 HPLLPSTLDMYLRDL
+306 HPLLPTSLDMFLRDL

-347 TQQERKNNEIM
+347 TQQERKTNEVI

-378 GMNFKYLPEMHSEW
+378 GMNFHFMPEIHTEW

-398 LFAWAV
+398 FLALGSMGA
-404 ILLTAGGIIFWMRR
+404 LAAGIILWMKR
-418 KKWL
+418 KRWF

>member
-1 MPRGG
+1 MNDLR
-6 LATSQ
+6 
-11 ARVDIPLYR
+11 
-20 YDIIEMSRQQER
+20 SR
-32 RRQET
+32 
-37 ARARS
+37 
-42 FLERRMQD
+42 
-50 VRDKLGLNKAAQPL
+50 LGLKADAVPL
-64 PGETTYEET
+64 PGEAAYEDT
-73 EIGRAPGELP
+73 EIGRAPGQLP
-83 SASPFESSGPGKFRV
+83 AASPFESTAPTKFRV
-98 ICYDETHWTVEE
+98 ISYDENSCKVDE
-110 FTDLDSVGRFA
+110 FSDLDSVGRYA
-121 GRPGMVWVQV
+121 GKPGMVWIQV

-136 PQVVH
+136 PQIVH
-141 IVGTLFEV
+141 IVGAFFDI
-149 PVLAQEDI
+149 PMLAQEDI
-157 LTNTSRPKFEEH
+157 LTATSRPKFEEH
-169 GDKILAIAR
+169 GDKLLAIAR

-197 ASPGAV
+197 AAQNWV
-203 VSFHENDERVFE
+203 ISFHENDEKVFE

-223 NKSNFRRWG
+223 NKGNIRKWH
-232 AGYLLY
+232 AGYLIY
-238 ALLDTLVDRLLFQTE
+238 SLLDTLVDRLLYQTE

-278 YRLKRMVV
+278 YRLKRIVV

-306 HPLLPSTLDMYLRDL
+306 HPLLPTSLDMYLRDL

-347 TQQERKNNEIM
+347 TQQERKTNEVI

-378 GMNFKYLPEMHSEW
+378 GMNFHFMPEIHTEW

-398 LFAWAV
+398 FLA
-404 ILLTAGGIIFWMRR
+404 LGSMAGLATGIILWMKR
-418 KKWL
+418 KRWF

>member
-1 MPRGG
+1 
-6 LATSQ
+6 
-11 ARVDIPLYR
+11 
-20 YDIIEMSRQQER
+20 MSRHQQRRQQEV
-32 RRQET
+32 

-42 FLERRMQD
+42 FLERRMND
-50 VRDKLGLNKAAQPL
+50 LRTRLGLKPDAAPL
-64 PGETTYEET
+64 PGEAAYEDT
-73 EIGRAPGELP
+73 EIGRAPGQLP
-83 SASPFESSGPGKFRV
+83 AASPFESTVPTKFRV
-98 ICYDETHWTVEE
+98 ISYDESSCKVEE
-110 FTDLDSVGRFA
+110 FSDLDSVGRYA
-121 GRPGMVWVQV
+121 GKQGMVWIQV

-136 PQVVH
+136 PQIVH
-141 IVGTLFEV
+141 IVGAFFDI
-149 PVLAQEDI
+149 PMLAQEDI
-157 LTNTSRPKFEEH
+157 LTATSRPKFEEH
-169 GDKILAIAR
+169 GDKLLAIAR

-197 ASPGAV
+197 AAQNWV
-203 VSFHENDERVFE
+203 ISFHENDEKVFE

-223 NKSNFRRWG
+223 NKGNIRKWH
-232 AGYLLY
+232 AGYLIY
-238 ALLDTLVDRLLFQTE
+238 SLLDTLVDRLLYQTE

-278 YRLKRMVV
+278 YRLKRIVV

-306 HPLLPSTLDMYLRDL
+306 HALLPTSLDMFLRDL

-347 TQQERKNNEIM
+347 TQQERKTNEVI

-378 GMNFKYLPEMHSEW
+378 GMNFHFMPEIHTEW

-398 LFAWAV
+398 FLALGSMAA
-404 ILLTAGGIIFWMRR
+404 LATGIILWMKR
-418 KKWL
+418 KRWF

>member
-1 MPRGG
+1 MND
-6 LATSQ
+6 L
-11 ARVDIPLYR
+11 
-20 YDIIEMSRQQER
+20 
-32 RRQET
+32 
-37 ARARS
+37 RAR
-42 FLERRMQD
+42 
-50 VRDKLGLNKAAQPL
+50 LNLKSDAAPL
-64 PGETTYEET
+64 PGEAAYEDT
-73 EIGRAPGELP
+73 EIGRAPGQLP
-83 SASPFESSGPGKFRV
+83 AASPFESTAPTKFRV
-98 ICYDETHWTVEE
+98 ISYDENSCKVDE
-110 FTDLDSVGRFA
+110 FSDLDSVGRYA
-121 GRPGMVWVQV
+121 GKPGMVWIQV

-136 PQVVH
+136 PQIVH
-141 IVGTLFEV
+141 IVGAFFDI
-149 PVLAQEDI
+149 PMLAQEDI
-157 LTNTSRPKFEEH
+157 LTATSRPKFEEH
-169 GDKILAIAR
+169 GEKLLAIAR

-197 ASPGAV
+197 AAQNWV
-203 VSFHENDERVFE
+203 ISFHENDEKVFE

-223 NKSNFRRWG
+223 NKGNIRKWH
-232 AGYLLY
+232 AGYLIY
-238 ALLDTLVDRLLFQTE
+238 SLLDTLVDRLLYQTE

-278 YRLKRMVV
+278 YRLKRIVV

-306 HPLLPSTLDMYLRDL
+306 HPLLPTTLDMYLRDL

-347 TQQERKNNEIM
+347 TQQERKTNEVI

-378 GMNFKYLPEMHSEW
+378 GMNFHFMPEIHTAW

-398 LFAWAV
+398 FLALGSMGA
-404 ILLTAGGIIFWMRR
+404 LATGIILWMKR
-418 KKWL
+418 KRWF

>member
-1 MPRGG
+1 
-6 LATSQ
+6 
-11 ARVDIPLYR
+11 
-20 YDIIEMSRQQER
+20 MSRHQQRRQQEV
-32 RRQET
+32 

-42 FLERRMQD
+42 FLERRMND
-50 VRDKLGLNKAAQPL
+50 LRTRLGLKADAAPL
-64 PGETTYEET
+64 PGEAAYEDT
-73 EIGRAPGELP
+73 EIGRAPGQLP
-83 SASPFESSGPGKFRV
+83 AASPFESTAPTKFRV
-98 ICYDETHWTVEE
+98 ISYDENSCKVDE
-110 FTDLDSVGRFA
+110 FSDLDSVGRYA
-121 GRPGMVWVQV
+121 GKPGMVWIQV

-136 PQVVH
+136 PQIVH
-141 IVGTLFEV
+141 IVGAFFDI
-149 PVLAQEDI
+149 PMLAQEDV
-157 LTNTSRPKFEEH
+157 LTATSRPKFEEH
-169 GDKILAIAR
+169 GDKLLAIAR

-197 ASPGAV
+197 AAQNWV
-203 VSFHENDERVFE
+203 ISFHENDEKVFE

-223 NKSNFRRWG
+223 NKGNIRKWH
-232 AGYLLY
+232 AGYLIY
-238 ALLDTLVDRLLFQTE
+238 SLLDTLVDRLLYQTE

-278 YRLKRMVV
+278 YRLKRIVV

-306 HPLLPSTLDMYLRDL
+306 HPLLPTTLDMFLRDL

-347 TQQERKNNEIM
+347 TQQERKTNEVI

-378 GMNFKYLPEMHSEW
+378 GMNFHFMPEIHTAW

-398 LFAWAV
+398 FLALGSMAT
-404 ILLTAGGIIFWMRR
+404 LATGIILWMKR
-418 KKWL
+418 KRWF

>member
-1 MPRGG
+1 MND
-6 LATSQ
+6 L
-11 ARVDIPLYR
+11 
-20 YDIIEMSRQQER
+20 
-32 RRQET
+32 
-37 ARARS
+37 RAR
-42 FLERRMQD
+42 
-50 VRDKLGLNKAAQPL
+50 LNLKSDAAPL
-64 PGETTYEET
+64 PGEAAYEDT
-73 EIGRAPGELP
+73 EIGRAPGQLP
-83 SASPFESSGPGKFRV
+83 AASPFESTAPTKFRV
-98 ICYDETHWTVEE
+98 ISYDENSCKVDE
-110 FTDLDSVGRFA
+110 FSDLDSVGRYA
-121 GRPGMVWVQV
+121 GKPGMVWIQV

-136 PQVVH
+136 PQIVH
-141 IVGTLFEV
+141 IVGAFFDI
-149 PVLAQEDI
+149 PMLAQEDI
-157 LTNTSRPKFEEH
+157 LTATSRPKFEEH
-169 GDKILAIAR
+169 GEKLLAIAR

-197 ASPGAV
+197 AAQNWV
-203 VSFHENDERVFE
+203 ISFHENDEKVFE

-223 NKSNFRRWG
+223 NKGNIRKWH
-232 AGYLLY
+232 AGYLIY
-238 ALLDTLVDRLLFQTE
+238 SLLDTLVDRLLYQTE

-278 YRLKRMVV
+278 YRLKRIVV

-306 HPLLPSTLDMYLRDL
+306 HPLLPTTLDMFLRDL

-347 TQQERKNNEIM
+347 TQQERKTNEVI

-378 GMNFKYLPEMHSEW
+378 GMNFHFMPEIHTEW

-398 LFAWAV
+398 FLALGSMGA
-404 ILLTAGGIIFWMRR
+404 LATGIILWMKR
-418 KKWL
+418 KRWF

>member
-1 MPRGG
+1 
-6 LATSQ
+6 
-11 ARVDIPLYR
+11 
-20 YDIIEMSRQQER
+20 MSRHQQRRQQEV
-32 RRQET
+32 

-42 FLERRMQD
+42 FLERRMND
-50 VRDKLGLNKAAQPL
+50 LRSRLGLKPDAAPL
-64 PGETTYEET
+64 PGEAAYEDT
-73 EIGRAPGELP
+73 EIGRAPGQLP
-83 SASPFESSGPGKFRV
+83 AASPFESTVPTKFRV
-98 ICYDETHWTVEE
+98 ISYDESNCKVEE
-110 FTDLDSVGRFA
+110 FSDLDSVGRYA
-121 GRPGMVWVQV
+121 GKQGMVWIQV

-136 PQVVH
+136 PQIVH
-141 IVGTLFEV
+141 IVGAFFDI
-149 PVLAQEDI
+149 PMLAQEDI
-157 LTNTSRPKFEEH
+157 LTATSRPKFEEH
-169 GDKILAIAR
+169 GDKLLAIAR

-197 ASPGAV
+197 AAQNWV
-203 VSFHENDERVFE
+203 ISFHENDEKVFE

-223 NKSNFRRWG
+223 NKGNIRKWH
-232 AGYLLY
+232 AGYLIY
-238 ALLDTLVDRLLFQTE
+238 SLLDTLVDRLLYQTE

-278 YRLKRMVV
+278 YRLKRIVV

-306 HPLLPSTLDMYLRDL
+306 HPLLPTSLDMFLRDL

-347 TQQERKNNEIM
+347 TQQERKTNEVI

-378 GMNFKYLPEMHSEW
+378 GMNFHFMPEIHTEW

-398 LFAWAV
+398 FLALGSMGA
-404 ILLTAGGIIFWMRR
+404 LAAGIILWMKR
-418 KKWL
+418 KRWF